1 MRKQLKGIV
10 VMCMLLMAAIVVSA
24 QSGPSSI
31 VSKDVQRVANK
42 KAFENEDLNK
52 SNIQAQSIPFPA
64 IVVSKGVVGSTD
76 AQSQGNITS
85 KGYPTWAISK
95 GVARQNQESIRE
107 SPAIDERNEGTRRGE
122 EITRK

>member
-10 VMCMLLMAAIVVSA
+10 AMCVLLMAAIGVNA
-24 QSGPSSI
+24 QSGV

-42 KAFENEDLNK
+42 KAFENEDLKK
-52 SNIQAQSIPFPA
+52 SNIQAQSVPFPA
-64 IVVSKGVVGSTD
+64 IVVSKGVAGSTD

-95 GVARQNQESIRE
+95 GVARQNQLRKSD
-107 SPAIDERNEGTRRGE
+107 SPVIDERNEGTRRGE
-122 EITRK
+122 EITRR

>member
-1 MRKQLKGIV
+1 MRKQLKGIG
-10 VMCMLLMAAIVVSA
+10 VMFMLLMATIAVSA

-42 KAFENEDLNK
+42 KAFENEDK
-52 SNIQAQSIPFPA
+52 SNIQAQSVPFPA

-76 AQSQGNITS
+76 ALSEGNITS

-95 GVARQNQESIRE
+95 GVARQNHERILE
-107 SPAIDERNEGTRRGE
+107 SPSIEERNEGTRRGE